1 MIRYYND
8 CIDEIVEPL
17 FRRLS
22 NSTFNELLY
31 EINPNEEIIGI
42 FERNNIKIALF
53 IESQFIFDKFMDSV
67 HSNHFDKFE
76 FYSTKKKINI
86 ESINENLSNFLK
98 IKPLNLSGCLLTI
111 EQQVILPDHILKI
124 EKEMEEKREIAI
136 ALRMEVKQ
144 DIGLSPRLSPPVYNP
159 TKIKSRSGSSENIS
173 GIKKNVSF
181 KNILTDVFPI
191 QSNDLVDSIIVTAS
205 EYIDSNHFPMD
216 NCQ

>member
-1 MIRYYND
+1 MIRFYND

-22 NSTFNELLY
+22 NTTFNELIS
-31 EINPNEEIIGI
+31 EIDSNEEVIGI

-86 ESINENLSNFLK
+86 ASINENLSNFLK

-144 DIGLSPRLSPPVYNP
+144 DIGLSPRLSPPVYNHE
-159 TKIKSRSGSSENIS
+159 KVKSRSGSSENIS

-181 KNILTDVFPI
+181 KDILTDVFLIP
-191 QSNDLVDSIIVTAS
+191 SNVSVVSSNVTET
-205 EYIDSNHFPMD
+205 EYIDSIHFSID
-216 NCQ
+216 NQ